1 MLFILTGAIQ
11 IGKTRWL
18 QQTLHE
24 LENHGV
30 LSYGVIAP
38 GTWIEHDEGQ
48 GISYEK
54 TGINNELLPQHTI
67 VPFARRNDLV
77 DDHDTKEHCTQSQRA
92 QLAWAIDDDAIERV
106 NAHLN
111 AIAQADIPKPGLL
124 VVDELGRLE
133 LLAGEGLTSALQ
145 LIDRGPTQQLP
156 HALIVVREQ
165 LLDQARKR
173 FEASGW
179 GETRPIAPSKDAI
192 CELLAAFQQ

>member
-124 VVDELGRLE
+124 VVDELGRLA

-173 FEASGW
+173 FAASGW

-192 CELLAAFQQ
+192 RELLAAFQQ